1 MIGIVL
7 GCVWLVTANVLAMLP
22 SRDNHWARAYV
33 LMAVGI
39 PLLIYIGYENNLFI
53 ALMFLIGAA
62 SILRWPVVYLT
73 RWMRR
78 TVGKVAGG
86 LGKDQG
92 PE

>member
-7 GCVWLVTANVLAMLP
+7 GCVWLVTANVLAMIP

-39 PLLIYIGYENNLFI
+39 PLLIYIAYENNLLI

-73 RWMRR
+73 RWIRR
-78 TVGKVAGG
+78 TVGKEAGG